1 MRTQSVLMAGVALIL
16 VSAIVVTSIVVGK
29 SRNAA
34 SSAHQSS
41 ANQDPPGTINGAV
54 NKELI
59 PDNAAYTAFLRFVA
73 HQTQAD
79 KTKADKAFALSY
91 LKFNGFED
99 ADINAILA
107 AADEFRQRI
116 VVIDSQIEQL
126 SPSTADKF
134 NQLRKQQD
142 DLVQEFANSFSKR
155 LSSKGQEK
163 MKHLIH
169 NRIKSKM
176 KIIPAQQGFGSPG
189 LHTQHQ

>member
-1 MRTQSVLMAGVALIL
+1 MHTQSVLMAGIALII
-16 VSAIVVTSIVVGK
+16 VSTVIMTSFVVGK
-29 SRNAA
+29 SRNVA

-59 PDNAAYTAFLRFVA
+59 PDNAAYSAFLRFVA

-99 ADINAILA
+99 ADIKAILT

-116 VVIDSQIEQL
+116 AVIDSQIEQL

-142 DLVQEFANSFSKR
+142 DLVQEFASSFSVR
-155 LSSKGQEK
+155 LSPKGQEK
-163 MKHLIH
+163 MNHLIH
-169 NRIKSKM
+169 QRIKSNM
-176 KIIPAQQGFGSPG
+176 KIVPAQ
-189 LHTQHQ
+189 